1 MSHIRILVIALTVLG
16 GTSAAYLAL
25 HDSPEQTPPADLV
38 LRGGRIV
45 TLDDQNAEGQA
56 LAARDGRIIAVGS
69 IAEVSAYIGP
79 STQVIELNGQFAM
92 PGFIEGHGHF
102 TGIGEY
108 QRNLELLDATSW
120 DQIVE
125 RVEQAVEK
133 AKPGEWISGRGWHQD
148 KWAVPPRPRI
158 EGFPTHESLDAVSPD
173 NPVVLRH
180 ASGHASFVN
189 LKAMELSN
197 ITRTTPNPAGGE
209 ILKDASGNPTG
220 LLRETAAGL
229 VREGAGE
236 PVPTAGEAEARAQ
249 QLLEL
254 ADQEVVSKGIT
265 SFQDAGAPYEV
276 IDRMKRLI
284 DAGALHVRLW
294 AMVRESD
301 NATLAAGLDRARLV
315 GYGGDRLTVRAIKA
329 SIDGALGSRGAW
341 LLEPYADQPDSS
353 GLGRSID
360 SIKDTARLA
369 VEHGYQLCTH
379 AIGDRANREVLNIYE
394 ETFKQHG
401 KDGRELRWRIEHA
414 QHLSASDI
422 PRFGQIGVVASVQTV
437 HATSDAIFVPARLG
451 DARAAEGAYVWQKLM
466 KAGAIVTNGT
476 DAPVEDVDPILNY
489 YAAVTRKVADG
500 SVFYAGQQMSR
511 LEALRAYTINN
522 AFAAFEDDIK
532 GTLSIGKLADITVL
546 TRDITS
552 VPDEEIKQAKVAY
565 TIIGGKVA
573 YQGQ

>member
-294 AMVRESD
+294 AMVREND

>member
-1 MSHIRILVIALTVLG
+1 MSRIRILVIALTVLG

-25 HDSPEQTPPADLV
+25 RDSPEQTPPADLV

-45 TLDDQNAEGQA
+45 TLDDQHAEAQA
-56 LAARDGRIIAVGS
+56 LAARDGRIVAVGS
-69 IAEVSAYIGP
+69 DADIAGHIGP
-79 STQVIELNGQFAM
+79 STQVIDLNGQFAM

-120 DQIVE
+120 DQIVQS
-125 RVEQAVEK
+125 VAQAVEK
-133 AKPGEWISGRGWHQD
+133 AKPGEWISGRGWHQE
-148 KWAVPPRPRI
+148 KWAVPPRPSI
-158 EGFPTHESLDAVSPD
+158 EGFPTHQSLDAVSPN

-189 LKAMELSN
+189 RRAMELSN
-197 ITRTTPNPAGGE
+197 ITRTTPDPAGGE

-229 VREGAGE
+229 VREGAGA
-236 PVPTAGEAEARAQ
+236 PVPTAEEAEVRAR

-254 ADQEVVSKGIT
+254 ADQEVISKGIT

-294 AMVRESD
+294 VMVREND
-301 NATLAAGLDRARLV
+301 NATLAAGLDRAWLV
-315 GYGGDRLTVRAIKA
+315 GYGGDWLTVRAIKA

-369 VEHGYQLCTH
+369 IEHGYQLCTH
-379 AIGDRANREVLNIYE
+379 AIGDRANREALNIYE
-394 ETFKQHG
+394 ETFKQYG

-414 QHLSASDI
+414 QHLSAADI
-422 PRFGQIGVVASVQTV
+422 PRFGRLGIIASMQTV
-437 HATSDAIFVPARLG
+437 HATSDAVFVPARLG
-451 DARAAEGAYVWQKLM
+451 VTRAAGGAYVWQKLM
-466 KAGAIVTNGT
+466 KSGAIVTNGT

-489 YAAVTRKVADG
+489 YAAVTRRVSDG
-500 SVFYAGQQMSR
+500 SVFYAGQTMSR

-546 TRDITS
+546 TRDITR

-573 YQGQ
+573 YQGN